1 MTTAAYI
8 KEKKKKVP
16 RHYRDGANFERRVK
30 AHLESE
36 LEQTYKGT
44 SIKHYIIR
52 AAGSRGHLDL
62 VILLTNTALQEQ
74 EVIGIQCK
82 IKRPSYIQMKKFI
95 SKVLHKTGVR
105 TYYAFKQG
113 RVIDFY
119 PPIHSK
125 EEFII

>member
-1 MTTAAYI
+1 MET
-8 KEKKKKVP
+8 KKKKVP

-30 AHLESE
+30 AHLESS
-36 LEQTYKGT
+36 LEQAYKGT

-62 VILLTNTALQEQ
+62 VLLLTDTSSRVQTI
-74 EVIGIQCK
+74 IGIQAK

-105 TYYAFKQG
+105 TYYAFREG
-113 RVIDFY
+113 RTIDFY
-119 PPIHSK
+119 PKFNIACW
-125 EEFII
+125 